1 MMKIKKKNI
10 ALGAVGL
17 LAIFLLLRAGAPAER
32 NAATAPVY
40 ATAETGELLVSVKAS
55 GEVQSRDAN
64 RITPRV
70 KRQVVVSFLVPEGT
84 RVTKDEVI
92 ARFATEDIDQ
102 RLTEAEATLADRE
115 LQVVSARADL
125 DIQELENANAL
136 KLSEQAVADA
146 ELELKKFREGDEPK
160 DVRAAEL
167 KIETT
172 ISKRE
177 RAIKKH
183 GEAQELLEQGF
194 ITEDQ
199 VEEDR
204 MAMETAEVDAETA
217 ELELKILREYELP
230 LRRNNAQGKLEK
242 AKTELEKTLK
252 KNEVQARNKQQALDN
267 AIRTRDRAEQEFESL
282 KKEREDYEIRA
293 PIDGVV
299 NYGDPNN
306 SWRRGDID
314 VGMNLNPGT
323 VLMTIPDMTAMQA
336 NINVPEA
343 DIDRLEAGQTA
354 SIYVEAMGR
363 RTFSGQVERVAEVAN
378 PGGWISSDV
387 KEFKVQISIE
397 DGNGLRPGFSCS
409 AEIAVERIPDALM
422 LPVQAVF
429 RDGDGWFVYQGSPT
443 RAKRIPVKL
452 GRSSLT
458 HVQITEGLE
467 AGARVLL
474 APPEEA
480 P

>member
-1 MMKIKKKNI
+1 MNLNKKTI
-10 ALGAVGL
+10 AIAVAVL
-17 LAIFLLLRAGAPAER
+17 LAVFLLIRACSPAER
-32 NAATAPVY
+32 VAAAAPVY
-40 ATAETGELLVSVKAS
+40 ATAERGELLVSVKAS
-55 GEVQSRDAN
+55 GEILSRDAN
-64 RITPRV
+64 RITSRV
-70 KRQVVVSFLVPEGT
+70 KRQVMVSFLVPEGS
-84 RVTKDEVI
+84 RVIKDEVI
-92 ARFATEDIDQ
+92 ARFATEEIDQ
-102 RLTEAEATLADRE
+102 RIAEAEATLADRE

-125 DIQELENANAL
+125 DIQELDNANDL
-136 KLSEQAVADA
+136 KLANQAVADA
-146 ELELKKFREGDEPK
+146 ELELKKFQEGDEPK
-160 DVRAAEL
+160 DLRAAEL

-172 ISKRE
+172 VSKRE

-183 GEAQELLEQGF
+183 GEARELLEQGF

-217 ELELKILREYELP
+217 GLELKILKEYELP
-230 LRRNNAQGKLEK
+230 LRRNNVESKLDK
-242 AKTELEKTLK
+242 AKTELEKTIK
-252 KNEVQARNKQQALDN
+252 KNEVQARNKQQALDT
-267 AIRTRDRAEQEFESL
+267 AIRSRDRAALEFEGL

-306 SWRRGDID
+306 PWRRGDID
-314 VGMNLNPGT
+314 VGMNLNPGE

-336 NINVPEA
+336 HINVPEA
-343 DIDRLEAGQTA
+343 DIDRLEAGQEA
-354 SIYVEAMGR
+354 SVYVEAMGR
-363 RTFSGQVERVAEVAN
+363 RTFNGKVERVAEVAN

-397 DGNGLRPGFSCS
+397 GGNGLRPGFSCS

-422 LPVQAVF
+422 LPAQAVF
-429 RDGDGWFVYQGSPT
+429 RDGDGWFVYQGSMS
-443 RAKRIPVKL
+443 RAKRTPVKL

-458 HVQITEGLE
+458 HVHITEGLE

-474 APPEEA
+474 APPEDK